1 MLAKIV
7 TVYVFRNANQQSEN
21 IASSDFYRD
30 TSTSLKPTKDDPQGS
45 GGFVNQSLLLLGE

>member
-30 TSTSLKPTKDDPQGS
+30 TSTSLKPTKDNPQGS